1 MDITK
6 NELGEITYCGY
17 TRSFCESCIKDYE
30 KLAYELNVGNEN
42 EWEDTT
48 DYQSLV
54 EHWEQ
59 NLHEIQ
65 KMEKYEIGLLQ
76 LLNWDGDNSTELW
89 NKCLPILSEYK
100 SVTSQSDLDDIIL
113 SKKREYK
120 IF

>member
-17 TRSFCESCIKDYE
+17 TRSFSESCIRDYE
-30 KLAYELNVGNEN
+30 KDYDLYGDESYRWEL
-42 EWEDTT
+42 
-48 DYQSLV
+48 

-65 KMEKYEIGLLQ
+65 KIEKYEIGLLQ

-100 SVTSQSDLDDIIL
+100 NVTSQSDLDDIIL

-120 IF
+120 IY